1 MPKAG
6 ERLSRAEDG
15 TTLKLEGRNLPPRTI
30 VIQEGWNSRDMSSPA
45 TRDHIEKTLK
55 PSIKARMNDGLPGLF
70 DPIKV
75 RYIRATGTPLLIDGE
90 CRLAAYLELW
100 EEGIEANIPITDTDG
115 SAADLRVSTL
125 VGNSG
130 LPLTPLEVGLQCK
143 RLRDGLCKS
152 EDWIAEHIG
161 KPRRFITDA
170 IALHDAPKEAKAL
183 VAAGEVTAAAVTS
196 ALTKETKQAKAEKRA
211 PEPER
216 IVEPLKAAVAA
227 RPTPPQPAQAS
238 IPGTAKPVKAPK
250 PVARPKALSKRETAL
265 KASPEPQQQPVPAP
279 KRTPEGKLLDLA
291 DAMCRLIL
299 DDDIPINEA
308 QLAAEKYKKVRGLV
322 IE

>member
-1 MPKAG
+1 
-6 ERLSRAEDG
+6 
-15 TTLKLEGRNLPPRTI
+15 
-30 VIQEGWNSRDMSSPA
+30 MSSPA
-45 TRDHIEKTLK
+45 TRDHIENTLK

-90 CRLAAYLELW
+90 CRLTAYLELW
-100 EEGIEANIPITDTDG
+100 DEGIEANIPITDTDG

-130 LPLTPLEVGLQCK
+130 LPLTPLEIGLQCK

-170 IALHDAPKEAKAL
+170 IALHDAPEEAKAL
-183 VAAGEVTAAAVTS
+183 VAAGEVTPGAVLH
-196 ALTKETKQAKAEKRA
+196 AVKEHGAEKG
-211 PEPER
+211 
-216 IVEPLKAAVAA
+216 VKVLKAAVAA
-227 RPTPPQPAQAS
+227 RPTPPPPAQAS
-238 IPGTAKPVKAPK
+238 IPGTAKPAKAPK

-265 KASPEPQQQPVPAP
+265 KAAPEPQQQPVPAP

-299 DDDIPINEA
+299 DDNIPINEA
-308 QLAAEKYKKVRGLV
+308 QLAAEEYKKMRGLV

>member
-1 MPKAG
+1 MPLQG

-30 VIQEGWNSRDMSSPA
+30 VKQEGWNSRDMSSPA
-45 TRDHIEKTLK
+45 TRDHIENTLK

-90 CRLAAYLELW
+90 CRLTAYLELW
-100 EEGIEANIPITDTDG
+100 DEGIEANIPVIDTDG

-130 LPLTPLEVGLQCK
+130 LPLTPLEIGLQCK

-170 IALHDAPKEAKAL
+170 IALHDAPEEAKAL
-183 VAAGEVTAAAVTS
+183 VAAGEVTPSAVLH
-196 ALTKETKQAKAEKRA
+196 AVKEHGADEGVK
-211 PEPER
+211 
-216 IVEPLKAAVAA
+216 VLKAAVAA
-227 RPTPPQPAQAS
+227 RPTPPSPAQAS
-238 IPGTAKPVKAPK
+238 IPGTAKPAKAPK
-250 PVARPKALSKRETAL
+250 PVARPKVLSKREQAL
-265 KASPEPQQQPVPAP
+265 QEPLAAPQAAVPAP
-279 KRTPEGKLLDLA
+279 VAKPESPNLKSLAIDLA
-291 DAMCRLIL
+291 YHVISDDLPFDQLERLAFRVY
-299 DDDIPINEA
+299 EA
-308 QLAAEKYKKVRGLV
+308 AGVKYVAKKVV
-322 IE
+322 